1 MAVKKKIIHNEE
13 PGQRLA
19 MTDHHRLRAAEGW
32 LGLGDNVEA
41 ALELKEIAPE
51 HQSHPA
57 VLEVRWRIHA
67 QQQDWT
73 SCMDIACVMTTT
85 APNDAAG
92 WIQLAYAMRRT
103 EGGTVQ
109 MARDTLDAVVAKF
122 PREPVIHY
130 NLACYYCQL
139 GDLTGALKSLKR
151 AFSVGDEAQMKLMA
165 LEEPDLEPLQQQ
177 ISEL

>member
-1 MAVKKKIIHNEE
+1 MAVKKKKIQSQES
-13 PGQRLA
+13 GQRLA

-41 ALELKEIAPE
+41 ARELKEIAPE

-57 VLEVRWRIHA
+57 VLEVRWRIHS
-67 QQQDWT
+67 QRQDWNA
-73 SCMDIACVMTTT
+73 CMDIACAMTTI

-103 EGGTVQ
+103 DGGTVQ
-109 MARDTLDAVVAKF
+109 MARDTLDAVAAKF

-130 NLACYYCQL
+130 NLACYHCQL
-139 GDLTGALKSLKR
+139 GNLPMALESLKR
-151 AFSVGDEAQMKLMA
+151 AFSVGDAAQMKLMA